1 MNISIWKLETGLNRY
16 TIRVTNS
23 TFRSSFMLDD
33 VKNSFTGYAVLIV
46 LASGLISFNA
56 FAEQAPGNDDSA
68 QSSSPMK
75 PLTNFEKMELHHR
88 RYTAAANNMA
98 QIVKQLNQK
107 IQEVSLAAKTAEAK
121 DNSQNRR
128 QLETKLRQLENA
140 GATSSVQYSQLH
152 AQMQNEYR
160 NYMALSNDLKDRYD
174 TAKDIKNQENSAG
187 SKEKP
192 KKTRESKAKEAKET
206 KEAKEIKESKARGEV
221 KGARVKETRI
231 EDTQAKLLSSSSS
244 KDPRVMDL
252 DPNEVRARRDG
263 IKSPASTAVPASTP
277 GPTLNIVQ

>member
-1 MNISIWKLETGLNRY
+1 
-16 TIRVTNS
+16 
-23 TFRSSFMLDD
+23 MLDD
-33 VKNSFTGYAVLIV
+33 VKNPFTGYAVLMALV
-46 LASGLISFNA
+46 LGFISPSA
-56 FAEQAPGNDDSA
+56 FAEQAPANDESG
-68 QSSSPMK
+68 QSSPAMK

-98 QIVKQLNQK
+98 QLVKQLNQK

-128 QLETKLRQLENA
+128 QLENKLRQLENA
-140 GATSSVQYSQLH
+140 GATSSIQYSQLQ

-160 NYMALSNDLKDRYD
+160 NYISLSNDLKDRYD
-174 TAKDIKNQENSAG
+174 TAKDLKHQENAAS

-192 KKTRESKAKEAKET
+192 KKAREPKAKEAKET
-206 KEAKEIKESKARGEV
+206 KEAKESKARGEV
-221 KGARVKETRI
+221 KSARVKETRI
-231 EDTQAKLLSSSSS
+231 EDTQLLSSSPS

-263 IKSPASTAVPASTP
+263 IKSPASAAVPASAP

>member
-1 MNISIWKLETGLNRY
+1 
-16 TIRVTNS
+16 
-23 TFRSSFMLDD
+23 MLDD
-33 VKNSFTGYAVLIV
+33 VKSSFTGYAVLMALV
-46 LASGLISFNA
+46 SGLISPNA
-56 FAEQAPGNDDSA
+56 FAEQASGNDESE
-68 QSSSPMK
+68 QSSPTMK

-98 QIVKQLNQK
+98 QLVKQLNQK

-140 GATSSVQYSQLH
+140 GATSSIQYSQLQ

-160 NYMALSNDLKDRYD
+160 NYMSLSNDLKDRYD
-174 TAKDIKNQENSAG
+174 TAKDSKSPENAAREATD
-187 SKEKP
+187 SKEKA
-192 KKTRESKAKEAKET
+192 KRNKELKAKESKEAKEAKVRGDAKNT
-206 KEAKEIKESKARGEV
+206 K
-221 KGARVKETRI
+221 VKETRI
-231 EDTQAKLLSSSSS
+231 EDAQAKLLSSSPS
-244 KDPRVMDL
+244 KDPRVMNL

-263 IKSPASTAVPASTP
+263 IKSPASAAVPASAP

>member
-1 MNISIWKLETGLNRY
+1 
-16 TIRVTNS
+16 
-23 TFRSSFMLDD
+23 MLDD
-33 VKNSFTGYAVLIV
+33 VKNSFTSYAVLIALV
-46 LASGLISFNA
+46 FGFISPNA
-56 FAEQAPGNDDSA
+56 FAEQAAGNDESE
-68 QSSSPMK
+68 QSSPTMK

-98 QIVKQLNQK
+98 QLVKQLNQK

-140 GATSSVQYSQLH
+140 SATSSIQYSQLQ

-160 NYMALSNDLKDRYD
+160 NYMSLSNDLKDRYD
-174 TAKDIKNQENSAG
+174 TAKDSKNPENAARDATD
-187 SKEKP
+187 SKEKARRN
-192 KKTRESKAKEAKET
+192 KELKAKES
-206 KEAKEIKESKARGEV
+206 KEAKVRGDAKNIK
-221 KGARVKETRI
+221 VKETRT
-231 EDTQAKLLSSSSS
+231 EDAQAKLLSSSPSR
-244 KDPRVMDL
+244 DPRVMDL

-263 IKSPASTAVPASTP
+263 IKSPASAAVPASGP

>member
-1 MNISIWKLETGLNRY
+1 
-16 TIRVTNS
+16 
-23 TFRSSFMLDD
+23 MLDD
-33 VKNSFTGYAVLIV
+33 VKNSFTGYAVLMALV
-46 LASGLISFNA
+46 SGLISPHA
-56 FAEQAPGNDDSA
+56 LAEQASGNDESE
-68 QSSSPMK
+68 QSPPTTMK

-98 QIVKQLNQK
+98 QLVKQLNQK

-140 GATSSVQYSQLH
+140 GATSSIQYSQLQ

-160 NYMALSNDLKDRYD
+160 NYMSLSNDLKDRYD
-174 TAKDIKNQENSAG
+174 TAKDSKNPENAARDATD
-187 SKEKP
+187 SKEKA
-192 KKTRESKAKEAKET
+192 KRNKELKAKESKEAKEAKEAKVRGDAKNT
-206 KEAKEIKESKARGEV
+206 K
-221 KGARVKETRI
+221 VKETRT
-231 EDTQAKLLSSSSS
+231 EDAQAKFLSSSPS
-244 KDPRVMDL
+244 KDPRVMNL

-263 IKSPASTAVPASTP
+263 IKSPASAAIPASAP